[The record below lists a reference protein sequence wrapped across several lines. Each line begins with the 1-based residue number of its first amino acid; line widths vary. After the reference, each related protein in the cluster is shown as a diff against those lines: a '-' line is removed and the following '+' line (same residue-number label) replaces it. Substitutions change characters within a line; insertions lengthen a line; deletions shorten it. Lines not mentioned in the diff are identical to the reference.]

1 MTGSDPVEPTTSNS
15 TDLRDALTGLL
26 SAEAP
31 GAWLRREDAPE
42 GMNIRDAS
50 VLMLF
55 GHGQE
60 PRTPAGREER
70 ARLAD
75 LGVADVDVVL
85 LQRAATLRLHAGQPA
100 FPGGARDAGDE
111 SAAFTALRE
120 AEEETGLDPAGVEV
134 VGTLPPLYVPH
145 SRFDVTPVLAW
156 WREPKEVQ
164 AMDQAESALVARVA
178 IADLVAP
185 ANRGVFAP
193 RDRPFTTPVFDVGV
207 MKPWGFTAGLLEWAL
222 DSLGWAR
229 DWDRTRTIHI
239 DF

>member
-1 MTGSDPVEPTTSNS
+1 MTGTSAGQKS
-15 TDLRDALTGLL
+15 LGDDADLRDALTGLL

-31 GAWLRREDAPE
+31 GSWLRREDAPE
-42 GMNIRDAS
+42 GMNIREAS

-55 GHGQE
+55 GRGQE
-60 PRTPAGREER
+60 PRTPAGREEMN
-70 ARLAD
+70 RLDA
-75 LGVADVDVVL
+75 LGIADVDVVL

-100 FPGGARDAGDE
+100 FPGGARDQTDE

-120 AEEETGLDPAGVEV
+120 AEEETGLEPAGVDV
-134 VGTLPPLYVPH
+134 LGTLPPLYVPP

-156 WREPKEVQ
+156 WREPMDVQ
-164 AMDQAESALVARVA
+164 AVDQAESALVARVA

-185 ANRGVFAP
+185 DNRGVFAP

-229 DWDRTRTIHI
+229 EWDRSRKIEI

>member
-1 MTGSDPVEPTTSNS
+1 
-15 TDLRDALTGLL
+15 
-26 SAEAP
+26 
-31 GAWLRREDAPE
+31 
-42 GMNIRDAS
+42 
-50 VLMLF
+50 
-55 GHGQE
+55 
-60 PRTPAGREER
+60 
-70 ARLAD
+70 
-75 LGVADVDVVL
+75 
-85 LQRAATLRLHAGQPA
+85 
-100 FPGGARDAGDE
+100 ARDEGDG
-111 SAAFTALRE
+111 SAVFTALRE

-134 VGTLPPLYVPH
+134 VGTLPPLYAPH

-156 WREPKEVQ
+156 WRKPMEVQ

-193 RDRPFTTPVFDVGV
+193 QDRPFTTPVFDVGV

-229 DWDRTRTIHI
+229 EWDRTRSIPI